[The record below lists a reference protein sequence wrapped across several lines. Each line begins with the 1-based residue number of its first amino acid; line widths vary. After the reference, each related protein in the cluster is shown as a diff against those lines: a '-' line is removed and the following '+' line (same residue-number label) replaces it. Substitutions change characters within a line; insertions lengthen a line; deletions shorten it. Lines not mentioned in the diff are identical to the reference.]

1 MKLLVRLGERHPMI
15 TVRVEPD
22 GSVAIGEERRRVADD
37 SLRMSEIGSAQLTE
51 MQLAK
56 IEKAV
61 THYGLRDFGPMAF
74 SRVGGEVTSEV
85 DGDVRTTVFSS
96 NAPKAGPSEGWLF
109 PSGAADEVLSLFD
122 SLSFVVRYCPSS
134 GLPTWVPAPC
144 RELPAGT
151 MRTADSKACMVFFDV
166 PAQPGASG
174 RSTVQETTFFMSGRV
189 RRDRVELGESGWIEQ
204 DSVRQPG
211 GDGRVSPEK
220 VSEVH
225 RKLRKTH
232 FFGTGTQTGTAY
244 DGSEIVHLYHRG
256 AVYSK
261 TLCYEV
267 EMGAR
272 CGLSPDENEGLDA
285 IRRLSREAGM

>member
-1 MKLLVRLGERHPMI
+1 
-15 TVRVEPD
+15 
-22 GSVAIGEERRRVADD
+22 
-37 SLRMSEIGSAQLTE
+37 

-61 THYGLRDFGPMAF
+61 THYGLRDFGPTAF

-85 DGDVRTTVFSS
+85 DGDVRTTEFSS

-109 PSGAADEVLSLFD
+109 PSGASDEVLNLFD
-122 SLSFVVRYCPSS
+122 SLSFVVRFSPSS
-134 GLPTWVPAPC
+134 GLPTWLPPPC

-151 MRTADSKACMVFFDV
+151 KRMADSKACMVHFDV
-166 PAQPGASG
+166 PAQATAKGP
-174 RSTVQETTFFMSGRV
+174 STVQETTFFMSGRV
-189 RRDRVELGESGWIEQ
+189 CRDRIELGDSGWIEQ
-204 DSVRQPG
+204 VSVRRPG
-211 GDGRVSPEK
+211 GVGRVSPER

-225 RKLRKTH
+225 RKLRRSQ
-232 FFGTGTQTGTAY
+232 FFGTGMQTGTAY
-244 DGSEIVHLYHRG
+244 DGSETIHLYHRG
-256 AVYSK
+256 AVYTK

-285 IRRLSREAGM
+285 IRRLMRSAGM